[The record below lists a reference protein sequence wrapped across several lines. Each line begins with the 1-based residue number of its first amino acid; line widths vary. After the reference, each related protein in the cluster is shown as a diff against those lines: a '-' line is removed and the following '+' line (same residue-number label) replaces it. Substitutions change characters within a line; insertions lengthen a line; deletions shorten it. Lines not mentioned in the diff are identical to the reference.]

1 MLNRRHSFCKQVT
14 AGLMGTLLSIATL
27 SPLHAQTISYVDD
40 TLTITVRTGKG
51 SEYQILRT
59 ISSGTAVEVLQ
70 TDADGYKLIRLKDG
84 VEGWVR
90 SQYLVDNPIAR
101 DRLAEVETRLEQ
113 LKEENARLRG
123 ANSATQQQKDGVD
136 EELTLLTQKYQELNS
151 KYAELRALAA
161 EPEAIKAKN
170 KALSEEIETLER
182 STLELREQN
191 NLLTNR
197 SEQNWF
203 LAGAG
208 VLLGGMLI
216 GLVLP
221 RVRWRRKSSWDQ
233 Y

>member
-1 MLNRRHSFCKQVT
+1 MANN
-14 AGLMGTLLSIATL
+14 A
-27 SPLHAQTISYVDD
+27 
-40 TLTITVRTGKG
+40 
-51 SEYQILRT
+51 
-59 ISSGTAVEVLQ
+59 
-70 TDADGYKLIRLKDG
+70 
-84 VEGWVR
+84 
-90 SQYLVDNPIAR
+90 SQQEKA
-101 DRLAEVETRLEQ
+101 
-113 LKEENARLRG
+113 
-123 ANSATQQQKDGVD
+123 GVD
-136 EELTLLTQKYQELNS
+136 EELTLLTQNYEELNR

-161 EPEAIKAKN
+161 EPEAMKEEN
-170 KALSEEIETLER
+170 KALNEEIETLKR
-182 STLELREQN
+182 SALELREQN

>member
-1 MLNRRHSFCKQVT
+1 MLNRPHSFHKQVT
-14 AGLMGTLLSIATL
+14 AGFIGALLSIATL
-27 SPLHAQTISYVDD
+27 PLLRAQTISYVDD

-59 ISSGTAVEVLQ
+59 ISSGTPVEVLQ

-101 DRLAEVETRLEQ
+101 DRLAEAETRLEQ
-113 LKEENARLRG
+113 LKEENARLQV
-123 ANSATQQQKDGVD
+123 ANNASQQEKAGVD
-136 EELTLLTQKYQELNS
+136 EDLTLLTQNYEELNR

-161 EPEAIKAKN
+161 EPEAMKEEN
-170 KALSEEIETLER
+170 KALNQEIETLKR
-182 STLELREQN
+182 SALELREQN

-216 GLVLP
+216 GLILP